1 MINIRGREGYF
12 IFRTKTKDGII
23 KEETVYNR
31 LMDSAI
37 NAEIDILR
45 GIAPDQEIKYIAV
58 GTGTTPIAN
67 NQTQLANEVF
77 RFIPS
82 NPPTRTATGEIVTE
96 FVILENE
103 AQIEITEIGIFCGT
117 TATATLNSGNML
129 SRVLWDFDKR
139 SNIELSITRVD
150 RIVRG

>member
-45 GIAPDQEIKYIAV
+45 GITPNQEIKYIAI

-82 NPPTRTATGEIVTE
+82 NPPTRTATGEITTE

-103 AQIEITEIGIFCGT
+103 AQVEITEIGIFCGS

-129 SRVLWDFDKR
+129 SRVLWSFDKR

>member
-103 AQIEITEIGIFCGT
+103 AQIEIT
-117 TATATLNSGNML
+117 
-129 SRVLWDFDKR
+129 
-139 SNIELSITRVD
+139 
-150 RIVRG
+150 